1 MAKTK
6 TPTFREN
13 YTTLLNIKE
22 VKENPT
28 LVELIEGRI
37 EALDK
42 KSASAKGKASKVQKE
57 NEGTKELILA
67 VLRTME
73 NGATCT
79 ELIKADEGLGEFS
92 NQKLSALLRQMIA
105 EGVVTRAEVKG
116 KAVFSAVPT
125 DEE

>member
-28 LVELIEGRI
+28 LVEFINGRI

-42 KSASAKGKASKVQKE
+42 KSASAKGKTTKAQKE

-116 KAVFSAVPT
+116 KAVFSAVPI

>member
-22 VKENPT
+22 VKDNPV
-28 LVELIEGRI
+28 LVEFINGRI

-42 KSASAKGKASKVQKE
+42 KSASAKGKTTKVQKE

>member
-28 LVELIEGRI
+28 LVEFINGRI

-42 KSASAKGKASKVQKE
+42 KSASAKGKATKVQKE
-57 NEGTKELILA
+57 NEGTKELILT
-67 VLRTME
+67 VLRTMP

-92 NQKLSALLRQMIA
+92 NQKLSALLKQMIA